1 MSAARFT
8 ASSRALLLS
17 FALPV
22 PFSSSA
28 LIRIEAVVRNA
39 VDSSRACQ
47 GYCAVRGG
55 DGEDAGVGA
64 GLGEGEASRLTVWIL
79 RKIGPLT

>member
-1 MSAARFT
+1 MSRSAASMSAARFT

-47 GYCAVRGG
+47 GLRRPGG
-55 DGEDAGVGA
+55 G
-64 GLGEGEASRLTVWIL
+64 W
-79 RKIGPLT
+79 